1 MNQSEHD
8 PTLRDHFSEDEA
20 RQWIRHLE
28 RVAETQENKKKIACE
43 KNKQLAEKNTY
54 LSRKCRRLE
63 ASVEYLQ
70 QHIRQLLAFIRANGL
85 TPPENLQENEPQSK

>member
-8 PTLRDHFSEDEA
+8 PTLLDHFSEEKA

-43 KNKQLAEKNTY
+43 KNKQLAEKNTF

-70 QHIRQLLAFIRANGL
+70 QRIQQLLAFIRDNGL
-85 TPPENLQENEPQSK
+85 TPPEQPNPNGQQP